1 MAERTAG
8 GQAGGRAEALGGVRR
23 RRPVAASS
31 ASPRRGRLRQARRKK
46 LKFKLLKQ
54 RLQLPPLGQDGAE
67 MAAPGMLG
75 GAAAAPQPPPPQTKM
90 PPLPQPPPA
99 PQPPPFRD
107 APAS

>member
-1 MAERTAG
+1 MAA
-8 GQAGGRAEALGGVRR
+8 
-23 RRPVAASS
+23 PS
-31 ASPRRGRLRQARRKK
+31 ASPRRGRLGDSGGKK
-46 LKFKLLKQ
+46 QNKTKQKFKLLKQ

-75 GAAAAPQPPPPQTKM
+75 GAAAPQPLPPQTKM